1 MSKIAAA
8 IIGFGYWGPNLYRN
22 ISHSKHF
29 ELKAIIDS
37 DENKLTKISE
47 QRPDLVFSSQLTEKI
62 IENTQ
67 AFFIATPAITHFN
80 LANELLRMKKH
91 VWIEKPVSSSI
102 DEIQDL
108 VESAEYSE
116 VVAVADH
123 TYAFA
128 PAVLHIKE
136 IISKGLIGD
145 VLYVHSVRSNL
156 GIFQPDVSV
165 IWDLAI
171 HDLSILSEIIP
182 SSDWLSVSCTV
193 GNPLQG
199 PTDSIADIT
208 LKTSKNQYFS
218 IHINWLSPIKIRQ
231 MVIGGSNASVIFDD
245 LQMFEKVKI
254 TRQSFEVST
263 ENDRKI
269 AAVSY
274 SLGDSTIPR
283 LPSAEP
289 LSTGIDHFALTIKDG
304 KWNTNS
310 LANVIGIYRVLEKA
324 QLSSTLGGKEMKL

>member
-1 MSKIAAA
+1 MSKVTAA

-22 ISHSKHF
+22 ISQSEHF
-29 ELKAIIDS
+29 ELTAIIDS
-37 DENKLTKISE
+37 DERKLRKLKNSK
-47 QRPDLVFSSQLTEKI
+47 PDLLLSTQLTEKI
-62 IENTQ
+62 IEDTE
-67 AFFIATPAITHFN
+67 AFFIATPAVTHFN
-80 LANELLRMKKH
+80 LANQLVKMKKH

-102 DEIQDL
+102 NEIQNL
-108 VESAEYSE
+108 VESAKFSE
-116 VVAVADH
+116 VVVVADH
-123 TYAFA
+123 TYAFS

-171 HDLSILSEIIP
+171 HDLSILSLIIP
-182 SSDWLSVSCTV
+182 SSEWVSVSCTA

-218 IHINWLSPIKIRQ
+218 IHVNWLSPIKIRQ

-254 TRQSFEVST
+254 TTQSFEVST

-283 LPSAEP
+283 LLSAEP
-289 LSTGIDHFALTIKDG
+289 LSTGIDHFALTIKNG
-304 KWNTNS
+304 QLNS
-310 LANVIGIYRVLEKA
+310 N
-324 QLSSTLGGKEMKL
+324 S